1 MNLSIFVFFSTKFFF
16 KSFICIKQSNNLY
29 IKSNIADD
37 MMKITF
43 LNPPQTNSKYKFLGV
58 VAPSLGIG
66 YMAAVLENNG
76 YDVDVLDASA
86 LELTYDEIGEEILK
100 RNPDIV
106 SISALT
112 PTIGVALDSADKI
125 KQVKKDTIVVL
136 GGYHPTFEYKSV
148 LNEESVDIVVRGEGE
163 YTLLEL
169 VQTIENNG
177 DLKNVQGLAF
187 YENDELI
194 LTPDRPVIQDLDE
207 LPFPAFHLFPMEKY
221 RILNITTNVATI
233 ITTRGCPMQ
242 CSFCSSAALHGSK
255 LRRRSYTNVVDEVE
269 LRLKEEN
276 IDTIAFMDD
285 TFTLNKK
292 FVRDFCSEIKRRK
305 LKFWWGCTS
314 RVDTL
319 DEELLQTMKD
329 AGCITIFIGVESADQ
344 QMLDKM
350 NKNITLTKT
359 KNAFELA
366 RKVGIRTIASCV
378 IGMPDDTKENIK
390 NTIEFVKSL
399 NPNYALYSLATPYP
413 GTRFYNETFKKNLIT
428 IKDWSK
434 YTLIN
439 PVLETVDCTSKELR
453 SFQKK
458 AFINFYLRPTY
469 LIRQVSQDGFIL
481 LKTIIGIAKQL
492 ISKQTNGNTDY
503 NKTNVN
509 KGK

>member
-1 MNLSIFVFFSTKFFF
+1 
-16 KSFICIKQSNNLY
+16 
-29 IKSNIADD
+29 
-37 MMKITF
+37 MKVTF
-43 LNPPQTNSKYKFLGV
+43 LNPPQASSKYKFLGV

-66 YMAAVLENNG
+66 YMAAVLEEHG

-125 KQVKKDTIVVL
+125 KQVKPDTVVVL
-136 GGYHPTFEYKSV
+136 GGYHPTFEFKSV
-148 LNEESVDIVVRGEGE
+148 LEEPSVDVVVRGEGE
-163 YTLLEL
+163 YTFLDL
-169 VQTIENNG
+169 VRTIEMGG
-177 DLKNVQGLAF
+177 DLANVEGLAF
-187 YENDELI
+187 HDENDSSLVV
-194 LTPDRPVIQDLDE
+194 TPDRPVIMDLDE

-221 RILNITTNVATI
+221 KILNITTNVATI
-233 ITTRGCPMQ
+233 ITTRGCPMK
-242 CSFCSSAALHGSK
+242 CSFCSSAALHGDH
-255 LRRRSYTNVVDEVE
+255 LRRRSYQNVCDEIEVR
-269 LRLKEEN
+269 LREQN

-292 FVRDFCSEIKRRK
+292 FVRDFCAEIKRRN

-319 DEELLQTMKD
+319 DEELLETMKE

-344 QMLDKM
+344 QMLEKM
-350 NKNITLTKT
+350 NKNITLSKT
-359 KNAFELA
+359 ENAFRLA

-378 IGMPDDTKENIK
+378 IGMPEDTKKSIA
-390 NTIEFVKSL
+390 NTIAFVKKL

-413 GTRFYNETFKKNLIT
+413 GTRFYNETFKKNLIQ

-434 YTLIN
+434 FTLLD
-439 PVLETVDCTSKELR
+439 PVLKTVDVSSKELR
-453 SFQKK
+453 SIQKK
-458 AFINFYLRPTY
+458 AFIKFYLRPGY
-469 LIRQVSQDGFIL
+469 LAKQVSQDGFIL
-481 LKTIIGIAKQL
+481 LRTVFGVARQI
-492 ISKQTNGNTDY
+492 ISKKTNGNTDY

-509 KGK
+509 SGK

>member
-1 MNLSIFVFFSTKFFF
+1 
-16 KSFICIKQSNNLY
+16 
-29 IKSNIADD
+29 
-37 MMKITF
+37 MKVTF

-66 YMAAVLENNG
+66 YMAAVLEQHNI
-76 YDVDVLDASA
+76 DVDVLDASA
-86 LELTYDEIGEEILK
+86 LELTYEEIGEEILK

-125 KQVKKDTIVVL
+125 KQVKPDTIVVL

-148 LNEESVDIVVRGEGE
+148 LEEESVDVVVRGEGE

-169 VQTIENNG
+169 VRTIENNG
-177 DLKNVQGLAF
+177 DLFNVEGLAF
-187 YENDELI
+187 HDENDGSLI
-194 LTPDRPVIQDLDE
+194 VTPDRPIIENLDE
-207 LPFPAFHLFPMEKY
+207 LPFPAFHLLPMEKY

-242 CSFCSSAALHGSK
+242 CSFCSSATLHGHK
-255 LRRRSYTNVVDEVE
+255 LRRRSVENVVNEIE
-269 LRLKEEN
+269 MRLMEQN

-285 TFTLNKK
+285 TFTLNKR
-292 FVRDFCSEIKRRK
+292 FVKEFCSEIKKRD

-319 DEELLQTMKD
+319 DRDLLQTMKD

-344 QMLDKM
+344 QMLEKM
-350 NKNITLTKT
+350 NKNITVSKT
-359 KNAFELA
+359 ENAFKLA
-366 RKVGIRTIASCV
+366 REVGIRSIASCV
-378 IGMPDDTKENIK
+378 IGMPEDTIK
-390 NTIEFVKSL
+390 SMKQTIKFVKKL

-413 GTRFYNETFKKNLIT
+413 GTRFYNETFKKNLIS

-434 YTLIN
+434 YTLID
-439 PVLETVDCTSKELR
+439 PVLKTVDCSSEELR
-453 SFQKK
+453 KIQKK
-458 AFINFYLRPTY
+458 AFIGFYLRPNY
-469 LIRQVSQDGFIL
+469 LIRQVSTDGLIL
-481 LKTIIGIAKQL
+481 LKTIFGIAKQL

-509 KGK
+509 KVGK

>member
-1 MNLSIFVFFSTKFFF
+1 
-16 KSFICIKQSNNLY
+16 
-29 IKSNIADD
+29 
-37 MMKITF
+37 MKVTF

-66 YMAAVLENNG
+66 YMAAVLEEHG

-86 LELTYDEIGEEILK
+86 LELTYDEIGDEILK

-125 KQVKKDTIVVL
+125 KQVKPDTVVVL

-148 LNEESVDIVVRGEGE
+148 LEEPSVDVVVRGEGE
-163 YTLLEL
+163 YTFLDL
-169 VQTIENNG
+169 VQTIERGG
-177 DLKNVQGLAF
+177 DLANVEGLAF
-187 YENDELI
+187 HDESDSSLTV
-194 LTPDRPVIQDLDE
+194 TPDRPIIQDLDE

-221 RILNITTNVATI
+221 KILNITTNVATI
-233 ITTRGCPMQ
+233 ITTRGCPMK
-242 CSFCSSAALHGSK
+242 CSFCSSAALHGDH
-255 LRRRSYTNVVDEVE
+255 LRRRSYENVCDEIEVR
-269 LRLKEEN
+269 LREQN

-292 FVRDFCSEIKRRK
+292 FVRDFCAEIKRRN

-344 QMLDKM
+344 QMLEKM
-350 NKNITLTKT
+350 NKNITISKT
-359 KNAFELA
+359 ENAFRLA

-378 IGMPDDTKENIK
+378 IGMPEDTRKSIA
-390 NTIEFVKSL
+390 NTIAFVKNL

-413 GTRFYNETFKKNLIT
+413 GTRFYNETFKKNLIQ

-434 YTLIN
+434 FTLLD
-439 PVLETVDCTSKELR
+439 PVLKTVDVSSKELR
-453 SFQKK
+453 SIQKK
-458 AFINFYLRPTY
+458 AFLKFYLRPGY
-469 LIRQVSQDGFIL
+469 LAKQVSQDGLIL
-481 LKTIIGIAKQL
+481 LRTVLGVARQIV
-492 ISKQTNGNTDY
+492 SKKTNGNTDY

-509 KGK
+509 SGK

>member
-1 MNLSIFVFFSTKFFF
+1 
-16 KSFICIKQSNNLY
+16 
-29 IKSNIADD
+29 
-37 MMKITF
+37 MMKVTF

-66 YMAAVLENNG
+66 YMAAVLEKNG

-86 LELTYDEIGEEILK
+86 LELTYDEIGNEILK
-100 RNPDIV
+100 RKPDIV

-125 KQVKKDTIVVL
+125 KQVKPDTIVVL
-136 GGYHPTFEYKSV
+136 GGYHPTSEFQSV
-148 LNEESVDIVVRGEGE
+148 LEEPSVDVVVRGEGE

-169 VQTIENNG
+169 VQTVEGGG
-177 DLKNVQGLAF
+177 DLRNVKGLAF
-187 YENDELI
+187 YDETDDSLV
-194 LTPDRPVIQDLDE
+194 LTPDRPVILDLDE

-233 ITTRGCPMQ
+233 ITTRGCPMK
-242 CSFCSSAALHGSK
+242 CSFCSSAALHGGK
-255 LRRRSYTNVVDEVE
+255 LRRRSYQNVCDEIE

-285 TFTLNKK
+285 TFTLNKR
-292 FVRDFCSEIKRRK
+292 FVRDLCHEIKRRN

-319 DEELLQTMKD
+319 DEDLLQTMKD

-344 QMLDKM
+344 QMLEKM
-350 NKNITLTKT
+350 NKNITVSKT
-359 KNAFELA
+359 EKAFRIA

-378 IGMPDDTKENIK
+378 IGMPEDTKA
-390 NTIEFVKSL
+390 TINKTIDFVNGL

-413 GTRFYNETFKKNLIT
+413 GTKFYNENFKKNLIV
-428 IKDWSK
+428 IRDWSK
-434 YTLIN
+434 YTLLN
-439 PVLETVDCTSKELR
+439 PVLETIDCSSEELR
-453 SFQKK
+453 SIQKK
-458 AFINFYLRPTY
+458 AFIKFYLRPGY
-469 LIRQVSQDGFIL
+469 LARQVSQDGFVL
-481 LKTIIGIAKQL
+481 LKTIFGVLKQI

-503 NKTNVN
+503 NKKNLIKNDLDTS
-509 KGK
+509 K

>member
-1 MNLSIFVFFSTKFFF
+1 
-16 KSFICIKQSNNLY
+16 
-29 IKSNIADD
+29 
-37 MMKITF
+37 MKVTF

-66 YMAAVLENNG
+66 YMSAVLEQNNI
-76 YDVDVLDASA
+76 DVDVLDASA

-125 KQVKKDTIVVL
+125 KQVKPNTIIVL
-136 GGYHPTFEYKSV
+136 GGYHPTFEFQSV
-148 LNEESVDIVVRGEGE
+148 LEEESVDVVVRGEGE

-177 DLKNVQGLAF
+177 DLKKVQGLAF
-187 YENDELI
+187 HDKTDNSLVV
-194 LTPDRPVIQDLDE
+194 TPDRPIIENLDE

-242 CSFCSSAALHGSK
+242 CSFCSSAALHGHK
-255 LRRRSYTNVVDEVE
+255 LRRRSVENVVDEVE
-269 LRLKEEN
+269 MRLKEQN

-285 TFTLNKK
+285 TFTLNKR
-292 FVRDFCSEIKRRK
+292 FVREYCSEIKRRG

-329 AGCITIFIGVESADQ
+329 AGCITIFMGVESADQ
-344 QMLDKM
+344 QMLEKM
-350 NKNITLTKT
+350 NKNITVTKT
-359 KNAFELA
+359 ENAFKLA

-378 IGMPDDTKENIK
+378 IGMPEDTHKSINQ
-390 NTIEFVKSL
+390 TIDFVKKL
-399 NPNYALYSLATPYP
+399 NPNYALFSLATPYP
-413 GTRFYNETFKKNLIT
+413 GTRFYNETFKKNLIK

-434 YTLIN
+434 FTLID
-439 PVLETVDCTSKELR
+439 PVLETIDCSGQELR
-453 SFQKK
+453 KIQKK
-458 AFINFYLRPTY
+458 AFLKFYLRLGY
-469 LIRQVSQDGFIL
+469 LIRQVPDDGFIL
-481 LKTIIGIAKQL
+481 LKTVFGVSKQIL
-492 ISKQTNGNTDY
+492 SKQTNGNTNY
-503 NKTNVN
+503 NKTNIN
-509 KGK
+509 KSK

>member
-1 MNLSIFVFFSTKFFF
+1 
-16 KSFICIKQSNNLY
+16 
-29 IKSNIADD
+29 
-37 MMKITF
+37 MKITF

-66 YMAAVLENNG
+66 YMAAVLEQNG
-76 YDVDVLDASA
+76 YDVDVIDASA

-100 RNPDIV
+100 RNSDIV

-125 KQVKKDTIVVL
+125 KQVKPDTVVVL
-136 GGYHPTFEYKSV
+136 GGYHPTFEFKSV
-148 LNEESVDIVVRGEGE
+148 LEEDSVDIVVRGEGE

-169 VQTIENNG
+169 VKTIDEGG
-177 DLKNVQGLAF
+177 DLSNVEGLAF
-187 YENDELI
+187 YDGDKLI

-242 CSFCSSAALHGSK
+242 CSFCSSAALHGHK
-255 LRRRSYTNVVDEVE
+255 LRRRSVNNVVDEVE
-269 LRLKEEN
+269 MRLMEQN

-285 TFTLNKK
+285 TFTLNKR
-292 FVRDFCSEIKRRK
+292 FVLDFCAEVKRRN

-314 RVDTL
+314 RVDNL

-329 AGCITIFIGVESADQ
+329 AGCITIFMGVESADQ
-344 QMLDKM
+344 QMLEKM
-350 NKNITLTKT
+350 NKNITVSKT
-359 KNAFELA
+359 VNAFKLA

-378 IGMPDDTKENIK
+378 IGMPEDTKESMK
-390 NTIEFVKSL
+390 NTIAFVKKL
-399 NPNYALYSLATPYP
+399 KPNYALYSLATPYP
-413 GTRFYNETFKKNLIT
+413 GTRFYNETFKKNLIN

-434 YTLIN
+434 YNLID
-439 PVLETVDCTSKELR
+439 PVLKTMDCTSKDLR
-453 SFQKK
+453 RIQRN
-458 AFINFYLRPTY
+458 AFIKFYLRPNY
-469 LIRQVSQDGFIL
+469 LIRQISQDGAIL
-481 LKTIIGIAKQL
+481 FKTVWGVSRQL
-492 ISKQTNGNTDY
+492 LSKQTNGNTDY

>member
-1 MNLSIFVFFSTKFFF
+1 
-16 KSFICIKQSNNLY
+16 
-29 IKSNIADD
+29 
-37 MMKITF
+37 MKVTF

-66 YMAAVLENNG
+66 YMAAVLEEHG

-125 KQVKKDTIVVL
+125 KQVKPDTVVVL

-148 LNEESVDIVVRGEGE
+148 LEEPSVDVVVRGEGE
-163 YTLLEL
+163 YTFLDL
-169 VQTIENNG
+169 VQTIEMGG
-177 DLKNVQGLAF
+177 DLKNVEGLAF
-187 YENDELI
+187 HDEGDSSLVV
-194 LTPDRPVIQDLDE
+194 TPDRPIIQDLDE

-221 RILNITTNVATI
+221 KILNITTNVATI
-233 ITTRGCPMQ
+233 ITTRGCPMK
-242 CSFCSSAALHGSK
+242 CSFCSSAALHGDH
-255 LRRRSYTNVVDEVE
+255 LRRRSYENVCDEIEVR
-269 LRLKEEN
+269 LREQN

-292 FVRDFCSEIKRRK
+292 FVRDFCAEIKRRN

-344 QMLDKM
+344 QMLEKM
-350 NKNITLTKT
+350 NKNITISKT
-359 KNAFELA
+359 ENAFRLA

-378 IGMPDDTKENIK
+378 IGMPEDTRKSIA
-390 NTIEFVKSL
+390 NTIAFVKNL

-413 GTRFYNETFKKNLIT
+413 GTRFYNETFKKNLIQ

-434 YTLIN
+434 FTLLD
-439 PVLETVDCTSKELR
+439 PVLKTVDVSSKELR
-453 SFQKK
+453 SIQKK
-458 AFINFYLRPTY
+458 AFLKFYLRPGY
-469 LIRQVSQDGFIL
+469 LAKQVSQDGLIL
-481 LKTIIGIAKQL
+481 LRTVLGVARQIV
-492 ISKQTNGNTDY
+492 SKKTNGNTDY

-509 KGK
+509 SGK

>member
-1 MNLSIFVFFSTKFFF
+1 
-16 KSFICIKQSNNLY
+16 
-29 IKSNIADD
+29 
-37 MMKITF
+37 MKVTF

-66 YMAAVLENNG
+66 YMSAVLEQNNI
-76 YDVDVLDASA
+76 DVDVLDASA

-125 KQVKKDTIVVL
+125 KQVKPNTIIVL
-136 GGYHPTFEYKSV
+136 GGYHPTFEFQSV
-148 LNEESVDIVVRGEGE
+148 LEEESVDVVVRGEGE

-177 DLKNVQGLAF
+177 DLKKVQGLAF
-187 YENDELI
+187 HDKTDNSLVV
-194 LTPDRPVIQDLDE
+194 TPDRPIIENLDE

-242 CSFCSSAALHGSK
+242 CSFCSSAALHGHK
-255 LRRRSYTNVVDEVE
+255 LRRRSVENVVDEVE
-269 LRLKEEN
+269 MRLKEQN

-285 TFTLNKK
+285 TFTLNKR
-292 FVRDFCSEIKRRK
+292 FVREYCSEIKRRG

-329 AGCITIFIGVESADQ
+329 AGCITIFMGVESADQ
-344 QMLDKM
+344 QMLEKM
-350 NKNITLTKT
+350 NKNITVTKT
-359 KNAFELA
+359 ENAFKLA

-378 IGMPDDTKENIK
+378 IGMPEDTHKSINQ
-390 NTIEFVKSL
+390 TIDFVKKL
-399 NPNYALYSLATPYP
+399 NPNYALFSLATPYP
-413 GTRFYNETFKKNLIT
+413 GTRFYNETFKKNLIK

-434 YTLIN
+434 FTLID
-439 PVLETVDCTSKELR
+439 PVLETIDCSSQELR
-453 SFQKK
+453 KIQKK
-458 AFINFYLRPTY
+458 AFLKFYLRLGY
-469 LIRQVSQDGFIL
+469 LIRQVPDDGFIL
-481 LKTIIGIAKQL
+481 LKTVFGVSKQIL
-492 ISKQTNGNTDY
+492 SKQTNGNTNY
-503 NKTNVN
+503 NKTNIN
-509 KGK
+509 KSK

>member
-1 MNLSIFVFFSTKFFF
+1 
-16 KSFICIKQSNNLY
+16 
-29 IKSNIADD
+29 
-37 MMKITF
+37 MMKVTF

-66 YMAAVLENNG
+66 YMAAVLEKNG

-86 LELTYDEIGEEILK
+86 LELTYDEIGKEILK
-100 RNPDIV
+100 RKPDIV

-125 KQVKKDTIVVL
+125 KQVKPDTIVVL
-136 GGYHPTFEYKSV
+136 GGYHPTSEFKSV
-148 LNEESVDIVVRGEGE
+148 LAEPSVDVVVRGEGE

-169 VQTIENNG
+169 VQTVEAGG
-177 DLKNVQGLAF
+177 DLRNISGLAF
-187 YENDELI
+187 HDETDSSLV

-242 CSFCSSAALHGSK
+242 CSFCSSAALHGEK
-255 LRRRSYTNVVDEVE
+255 LRRRSYQNVCDEIE

-285 TFTLNKK
+285 TFTLNKR
-292 FVRDFCSEIKRRK
+292 FVRDFCQEIKRRN

-314 RVDTL
+314 RVDSL

-344 QMLDKM
+344 QVLEKM
-350 NKNITLTKT
+350 NKNITVSKT
-359 KNAFELA
+359 EKAFRLA

-378 IGMPDDTKENIK
+378 IGMPEDTKR
-390 NTIEFVKSL
+390 TINKTLDFVKKL

-413 GTRFYNETFKKNLIT
+413 GTRFYNEAFKKNLIV
-428 IKDWSK
+428 INDWSK

-439 PVLETVDCTSKELR
+439 PILETIDCSSKELR
-453 SFQKK
+453 SLQKK
-458 AFINFYLRPTY
+458 AFINFYLRPGY
-469 LIRQVSQDGFIL
+469 LARQVSQDGFVL
-481 LKTIIGIAKQL
+481 LKTIFGVAKQL

-503 NKTNVN
+503 NKTNIN
-509 KGK
+509 KHDLKTSK

>member
-1 MNLSIFVFFSTKFFF
+1 
-16 KSFICIKQSNNLY
+16 
-29 IKSNIADD
+29 
-37 MMKITF
+37 MKVTF

-66 YMAAVLENNG
+66 YMAAVLEKNG

-86 LELTYDEIGEEILK
+86 LELTYDEIGEDILK

-125 KQVKKDTIVVL
+125 KQVKPDTIVVL
-136 GGYHPTFEYKSV
+136 GGYHPTFEYESV
-148 LNEESVDIVVRGEGE
+148 LEEPSVDVVVRGEGE
-163 YTLLEL
+163 YTFLDL
-169 VQTIENNG
+169 VRTVENGG
-177 DLKNVQGLAF
+177 DLADVQGLAF
-187 YENDELI
+187 HDENNFSLFV
-194 LTPDRPVIQDLDE
+194 TPDRPIIEDLDE

-242 CSFCSSAALHGSK
+242 CSFCSSAALHGHH
-255 LRRRSYTNVVDEVE
+255 LRRRSPENVCDEIEV
-269 LRLKEEN
+269 RLNEQN

-292 FVRDFCSEIKRRK
+292 FVRDFCAEIKRRN

-319 DEELLQTMKD
+319 DEELLQLMKD
-329 AGCITIFIGVESADQ
+329 SGCITIFIGVESADQ
-344 QMLDKM
+344 QMLEKM
-350 NKNITLTKT
+350 NKNITVSKT
-359 KNAFELA
+359 EKAFKLA

-378 IGMPDDTKENIK
+378 IGMPEDTKESMK
-390 NTIEFVKSL
+390 KTIDFVKSL

-413 GTRFYNETFKKNLIT
+413 GTRFYNETFKKNLIQ

-434 YTLIN
+434 YTLID
-439 PVLETVDCTSKELR
+439 PVLETIDCSSKELR
-453 SFQKK
+453 SIQKK
-458 AFINFYLRPTY
+458 AFLKFYLRPGY
-469 LIRQVSQDGFIL
+469 LIRQVSQDGMIL
-481 LKTIIGIAKQL
+481 FKTILGVSRQI
-492 ISKQTNGNTDY
+492 ISRQTNGNTDY

>member
-1 MNLSIFVFFSTKFFF
+1 
-16 KSFICIKQSNNLY
+16 
-29 IKSNIADD
+29 
-37 MMKITF
+37 MKVTF

-66 YMAAVLENNG
+66 YMAAVLEQHNI
-76 YDVDVLDASA
+76 DVDVIDASA

-100 RNPDIV
+100 RNPDVV

-125 KQVKKDTIVVL
+125 KQVKPDTIVVL
-136 GGYHPTFEYKSV
+136 GGYHPTFEFESV
-148 LNEESVDIVVRGEGE
+148 LEEQSVDVVVMGEGE

-169 VQTIENNG
+169 VQTIENGG
-177 DLKNVQGLAF
+177 DLRDVQGLAF
-187 YENDELI
+187 HDDSDGSLV
-194 LTPDRPVIQDLDE
+194 LTPDRPVIADLDE

-242 CSFCSSAALHGSK
+242 CSFCSSAALHGHK
-255 LRRRSYTNVVDEVE
+255 LRRRSYQNVVDEVE
-269 LRLKEEN
+269 MRLKEQN

-285 TFTLNKK
+285 TFTLNKR
-292 FVRDFCSEIKRRK
+292 FVYDFCAEIKRRG

-319 DEELLQTMKD
+319 DEDLLETMKD

-344 QMLDKM
+344 QMLEKM
-350 NKNITLTKT
+350 NKNITVSKT
-359 KNAFELA
+359 ESAFRLA

-378 IGMPDDTKENIK
+378 IGMPEDTRESMNK
-390 NTIEFVKSL
+390 TIAFVKKL
-399 NPNYALYSLATPYP
+399 NPSYALYSLATPYP
-413 GTRFYNETFKKNLIT
+413 GTRFYNETFKKNLIN

-434 YTLIN
+434 YTLID
-439 PVLETVDCTSKELR
+439 PVLETIDCTSAELR
-453 SFQKK
+453 SIQKK
-458 AFINFYLRPTY
+458 AFLKFYLRPGY
-469 LIRQVSQDGFIL
+469 LARQVSQDGMIL
-481 LKTIIGIAKQL
+481 LKTIFGVARQIV
-492 ISKQTNGNTDY
+492 SKQTNGNTDY

-509 KGK
+509 NGK

>member
-1 MNLSIFVFFSTKFFF
+1 
-16 KSFICIKQSNNLY
+16 
-29 IKSNIADD
+29 
-37 MMKITF
+37 MKVTF

-66 YMAAVLENNG
+66 YMAAVLEEHG

-86 LELTYDEIGEEILK
+86 LELTYDEIGDEILK

-125 KQVKKDTIVVL
+125 KQVKPDTVVVL

-148 LNEESVDIVVRGEGE
+148 LDEPSVDVVVRGEGE
-163 YTLLEL
+163 YTFLDL
-169 VQTIENNG
+169 VQTIERGG
-177 DLKNVQGLAF
+177 DLANVEGLAF
-187 YENDELI
+187 HDEGDSSLI
-194 LTPDRPVIQDLDE
+194 VTPDRPIIHDLDE

-221 RILNITTNVATI
+221 KILNITTNVATI
-233 ITTRGCPMQ
+233 ITTRGCPMK
-242 CSFCSSAALHGSK
+242 CSFCSSAALHGEHM
-255 LRRRSYTNVVDEVE
+255 RRRSYENVCDEIEVR
-269 LRLKEEN
+269 LREQN

-292 FVRDFCSEIKRRK
+292 FVRDFCAEIKRRN

-319 DEELLQTMKD
+319 DEDLLQTMKD
-329 AGCITIFIGVESADQ
+329 AGCITIFMGVESADQ
-344 QMLDKM
+344 QMLEKM
-350 NKNITLTKT
+350 NKNITVSKT
-359 KNAFELA
+359 ERAFRLA

-378 IGMPDDTKENIK
+378 IGMPEDTRKSIA
-390 NTIEFVKSL
+390 NTIAFVKNL

-413 GTRFYNETFKKNLIT
+413 GTRFYNETFKKNLIQ

-434 YTLIN
+434 FTLLD
-439 PVLETVDCTSKELR
+439 PVLKTVDVSSKELR
-453 SFQKK
+453 SIQKK
-458 AFINFYLRPTY
+458 AFLKFYLRPGY
-469 LIRQVSQDGFIL
+469 LAKQVSQDGLIL
-481 LKTIIGIAKQL
+481 LRTVLGVARQIV
-492 ISKQTNGNTDY
+492 SKKTNGNTDY

-509 KGK
+509 SGK

>member
-1 MNLSIFVFFSTKFFF
+1 MYNYNFA
-16 KSFICIKQSNNLY
+16 C
-29 IKSNIADD
+29 D
-37 MMKITF
+37 MMKVTF

-66 YMAAVLENNG
+66 YMAAVLEKNG

-86 LELTYDEIGEEILK
+86 LELTYDEIGDEILK
-100 RNPDIV
+100 RKPDIV

-125 KQVKKDTIVVL
+125 KQVKPDTIVVL
-136 GGYHPTFEYKSV
+136 GGYHPTFEFQSV
-148 LNEESVDIVVRGEGE
+148 LEEPSVDVVVRGEGE

-169 VQTIENNG
+169 VQTVEAGG
-177 DLKNVQGLAF
+177 DLRNVNGLAF
-187 YENDELI
+187 HDETDNSLV
-194 LTPDRPVIQDLDE
+194 LTPDRSVIQDLDE

-242 CSFCSSAALHGSK
+242 CSFCSSAALHGHK
-255 LRRRSYTNVVDEVE
+255 LRRRSYQNVCDEIE

-285 TFTLNKK
+285 TFTLNKR
-292 FVRDFCSEIKRRK
+292 FVRDFCQEIKRRN
-305 LKFWWGCTS
+305 LKFLWGCTS

-319 DEELLQTMKD
+319 DEDLLQTMKD

-344 QMLDKM
+344 QMLEKM
-350 NKNITLTKT
+350 NKNITVSKT
-359 KNAFELA
+359 EKAFRLA

-378 IGMPDDTKENIK
+378 IGMPEDTK
-390 NTIEFVKSL
+390 NTINKTINFVKGL

-413 GTRFYNETFKKNLIT
+413 GTRFYNEVFKKNLIV
-428 IKDWSK
+428 INDWSK
-434 YTLIN
+434 YTLID
-439 PVLETVDCTSKELR
+439 PILETIDCSSNELR
-453 SFQKK
+453 SIQKK
-458 AFINFYLRPTY
+458 AFIKFYLRPGY
-469 LIRQVSQDGFIL
+469 LARQVSQDGLIL
-481 LKTIIGIAKQL
+481 LKTIFGVLKQL

-503 NKTNVN
+503 NKTNIN
-509 KGK
+509 KKYGLDSSK

>member
-1 MNLSIFVFFSTKFFF
+1 
-16 KSFICIKQSNNLY
+16 
-29 IKSNIADD
+29 
-37 MMKITF
+37 MKITF
-43 LNPPQTNSKYKFLGV
+43 VNPPQTNSKYKFLGV

-66 YMAAVLENNG
+66 YMAAVLEKNG

-86 LELTYDEIGEEILK
+86 LELSYDEIGEEILK

-112 PTIGVALDSADKI
+112 PTIGVALDTADKI
-125 KQVKKDTIVVL
+125 KQVKPDTIVVL
-136 GGYHPTFEYKSV
+136 GGYHPTFEYENV
-148 LNEESVDIVVRGEGE
+148 LKEPSVDLVVRGEGE

-169 VQTIENNG
+169 VRTIERKG
-177 DLKNVQGLAF
+177 DLTDVEGLAF
-187 YENDELI
+187 HDDTDGSLVV
-194 LTPDRPVIQDLDE
+194 TPDRPIITDLDE
-207 LPFPAFHLFPMEKY
+207 LPFPAFHLFPMDKY

-242 CSFCSSAALHGSK
+242 CSFCSSAALHGHH
-255 LRRRSYTNVVDEVE
+255 LRRRSYENVCDEIE
-269 LRLKEEN
+269 LRLMEQN
-276 IDTIAFMDD
+276 INTIAFMDD

-292 FVRDFCSEIKRRK
+292 FVKDFCSEIKRRN

-314 RVDTL
+314 RVDSL

-350 NKNITLTKT
+350 DKNITVEKT
-359 KNAFELA
+359 ERAFKLA

-378 IGMPDDTKENIK
+378 IGMPEDTKESIHK
-390 NTIEFVKSL
+390 TIDFVKKL

-413 GTRFYNETFKKNLIT
+413 GTRFYAETFEKDLIQ

-434 YTLIN
+434 YTLID
-439 PVLETVDCTSKELR
+439 PVLETINCSSEELR
-453 SFQKK
+453 SMQKK
-458 AFINFYLRPTY
+458 AFIKFYLRPNY

-481 LKTIIGIAKQL
+481 FKTIFGVFRQL
-492 ISKQTNGNTDY
+492 ISRQTNGNTNY

-509 KGK
+509 KQY

>member
-1 MNLSIFVFFSTKFFF
+1 
-16 KSFICIKQSNNLY
+16 
-29 IKSNIADD
+29 
-37 MMKITF
+37 MKVTF

-66 YMAAVLENNG
+66 YMSAVLEQNNI
-76 YDVDVLDASA
+76 DVDVLDASA

-125 KQVKKDTIVVL
+125 KQVKPNTIIVL
-136 GGYHPTFEYKSV
+136 GGYHPTFEFQSV
-148 LNEESVDIVVRGEGE
+148 LEEESVDVVVRGEGE

-177 DLKNVQGLAF
+177 DLKKVQGLAF
-187 YENDELI
+187 HDKTDNSLVV
-194 LTPDRPVIQDLDE
+194 TPDRPIIENLDE

-242 CSFCSSAALHGSK
+242 CSFCSSAALHGHK
-255 LRRRSYTNVVDEVE
+255 LRRRSVENVVDEVE
-269 LRLKEEN
+269 MRLKEQN

-285 TFTLNKK
+285 TFTLNKR
-292 FVRDFCSEIKRRK
+292 FVREYCSEIKRRG

-319 DEELLQTMKD
+319 DEELLQIMKD
-329 AGCITIFIGVESADQ
+329 AGCITIFMGVESADQ
-344 QMLDKM
+344 QMLEKM
-350 NKNITLTKT
+350 NKNITVTKT
-359 KNAFELA
+359 ENAFKLA

-378 IGMPDDTKENIK
+378 IGMPEDTHKSINQ
-390 NTIEFVKSL
+390 TIDFVKKL
-399 NPNYALYSLATPYP
+399 NPNYALFSLATPYP
-413 GTRFYNETFKKNLIT
+413 GTRFYNETFKKNLIK

-434 YTLIN
+434 FTLID
-439 PVLETVDCTSKELR
+439 PVLETIDCSSQELR
-453 SFQKK
+453 KIQKK
-458 AFINFYLRPTY
+458 AFLKFYLRLGY
-469 LIRQVSQDGFIL
+469 LIRQVPDDGFIL
-481 LKTIIGIAKQL
+481 LKTIFGVSKQIL
-492 ISKQTNGNTDY
+492 SKQTNGNTNY
-503 NKTNVN
+503 NKTNIN
-509 KGK
+509 KSK

>member
-1 MNLSIFVFFSTKFFF
+1 
-16 KSFICIKQSNNLY
+16 
-29 IKSNIADD
+29 

-66 YMAAVLENNG
+66 YMAAVLEQNG

-125 KQVKKDTIVVL
+125 KQVKPDTVVVL

-148 LNEESVDIVVRGEGE
+148 LEEPSVDVVVRGEGE

-169 VQTIENNG
+169 VQTIESGG
-177 DLKNVQGLAF
+177 DLSTVKGLAF
-187 YENDELI
+187 IDENDHEII
-194 LTPDRPVIQDLDE
+194 LTPDRPIIKDLDE

-221 RILNITTNVATI
+221 KILNITTNVATI

-242 CSFCSSAALHGSK
+242 CSFCSSAALHGNHI
-255 LRRRSYTNVVDEVE
+255 RRRSYENVCDEIE
-269 LRLKEEN
+269 IRLKEQN

-292 FVRDFCSEIKRRK
+292 FVRNFCEEIKRRD

-319 DEELLQTMKD
+319 DEELLQLMKD

-344 QMLDKM
+344 QMLEKM
-350 NKNITLTKT
+350 NKNITVSKT
-359 KNAFELA
+359 EKAFKLA

-378 IGMPDDTKENIK
+378 IGMPEDTKK
-390 NTIEFVKSL
+390 TMKQTIDFVKKL

-413 GTRFYNETFKKNLIT
+413 GTRFYNETFKKNLIK
-428 IKDWSK
+428 INDWSK
-434 YTLIN
+434 FTLID
-439 PVLETVDCTSKELR
+439 PVLKTIDCSSKELR
-453 SFQKK
+453 SIQKK
-458 AFINFYLRPTY
+458 AFLKFYLRPNY
-469 LIRQVSQDGFIL
+469 LIRQISQDGLIL
-481 LKTIIGIAKQL
+481 LKTIFGVSRQI
-492 ISKQTNGNTDY
+492 ISKQTNGNTNY
-503 NKTNVN
+503 NKSNIN